1 MARWDSEPRQWDKLK
16 VWKAAQRE
24 AFRPSDTQ
32 SVRLCGSSAGSDAGA
47 TSETFADEMVVFS
60 KVSDNLKL

>member
-1 MARWDSEPRQWDKLK
+1 MK